1 MRQSNLAIGL
11 DVGTTKVCTVVARRN
26 NNSPKVDIIGVGTSQ
41 TKGLRRGVVIDVE
54 ETVTSISAALEK
66 AERMSGARIDHVF
79 ISIGGTHLESM
90 DNKGIVAVPGKN
102 GEITAEDVDRTIE
115 AASAISL
122 PPNREI
128 LHVISQTF
136 TVDDQE
142 GIKDPVGMTGIRLEG
157 NTHIING
164 LIPAIR
170 NLSRCVDLGGVDIG
184 GMIAVPIAASMSVLS
199 KRQKELGCAL
209 IDLGGGT
216 TSIAVFE
223 EGNIIGSKVL
233 PVGANHITNDIAVGL
248 RTSVDIAER
257 IKLEYGIALKKE
269 VNKKDEI
276 DLSSFSKIEDAKV
289 KKIEVAEIIEASM
302 SETFSLI
309 KKELNKIKKGSLLP
323 GGVIL
328 TGGGAKLQAIVDF
341 AKNELNLPV
350 QIGFPRDI
358 QGIVDRV
365 DDPSF
370 AVPLGLVMWAF
381 EEGRES
387 GRSIIGTVKSVSFDK
402 VTKKF
407 KKWFKHFLP

>member
-1 MRQSNLAIGL
+1 MGQSNFVVGL
-11 DVGTTKVCTVVARRN
+11 DIGTTKVCTVVAKKN
-26 NNSPKVDIIGVGTSQ
+26 NNNPKIDIVGVGTAP

-66 AERMSGARIDHVF
+66 AERMAGTTIDHTY
-79 ISIGGTHLESM
+79 ISVGGPHIESL
-90 DNKGIVAVPGKN
+90 DNKGVVAIAGRE
-102 GEITAEDVDRTIE
+102 GEITLEDEERTVE

-122 PPNREI
+122 SPNKEI
-128 LHVISQTF
+128 LHVVPQTF

-142 GIKDPVGMTGIRLEG
+142 GIKDPVGMMGSRLEVS
-157 NTHIING
+157 THIIQG
-164 LIPAIR
+164 STPIIR
-170 NLSRCVDLGGVDIG
+170 NLNKCVDQAGIDVLGMV
-184 GMIAVPIAASMSVLS
+184 AVPIACSMSVLS

-233 PVGANHITNDIAVGL
+233 PVGANHITNDIAIGL

-257 IKLEYGIALKKE
+257 VKIEHGVALKKDID
-269 VNKKDEI
+269 KKDEI
-276 DLSSFSKIEDAKV
+276 DLSGFSKIEDSTV
-289 KKIEVAEIIEASM
+289 KRIDVVEIIEARL
-302 SETFSLI
+302 SEIFSLVR
-309 KKELNKIKKGSLLP
+309 KELNKIKKGSLLP

-328 TGGGAKLQAIVDF
+328 TGGGAKLPAIVDF
-341 AKNELNLPV
+341 AKNELNLPA

-370 AVPLGLVMWAF
+370 ATPLGLVMWAF
-381 EEGRES
+381 EQGQEDKTMFKNIKDIPLEGAKF
-387 GRSIIGTVKSVSFDK
+387 I
-402 VTKKF
+402 KKLF
-407 KKWFKHFLP
+407 KNFLP